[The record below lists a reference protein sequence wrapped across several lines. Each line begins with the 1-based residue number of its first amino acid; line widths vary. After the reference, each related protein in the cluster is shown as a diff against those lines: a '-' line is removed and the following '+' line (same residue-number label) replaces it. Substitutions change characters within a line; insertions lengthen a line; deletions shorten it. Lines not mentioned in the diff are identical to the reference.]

1 MLCAFLV
8 YLKHKIDE
16 RTNPVQTD
24 QIQPQVIDTKK
35 THRKVHVKKAVI
47 ILQLAVDFLLYLS
60 SYIFFDSSQIQPY
73 ELITSQVDAKIQEL
87 MVQNEL
93 LVLEKQDVVTEKEN
107 LQSMWEMEKASLM
120 KENER
125 KWWLD
130 ERKCWNKNTAE

>member
-1 MLCAFLV
+1 M
-8 YLKHKIDE
+8 
-16 RTNPVQTD
+16 
-24 QIQPQVIDTKK
+24 
-35 THRKVHVKKAVI
+35 
-47 ILQLAVDFLLYLS
+47 LYLS

-130 ERKCWNKNTAE
+130 ERKCWIKNTAE

>member
-1 MLCAFLV
+1 
-8 YLKHKIDE
+8 
-16 RTNPVQTD
+16 
-24 QIQPQVIDTKK
+24 
-35 THRKVHVKKAVI
+35 
-47 ILQLAVDFLLYLS
+47 
-60 SYIFFDSSQIQPY
+60 
-73 ELITSQVDAKIQEL
+73 